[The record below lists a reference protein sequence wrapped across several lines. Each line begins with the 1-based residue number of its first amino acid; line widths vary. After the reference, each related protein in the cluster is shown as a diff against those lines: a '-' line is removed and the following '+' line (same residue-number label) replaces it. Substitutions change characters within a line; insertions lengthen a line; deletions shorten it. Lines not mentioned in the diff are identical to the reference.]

1 MLNNVEKYVHPIRAA
16 IASKSGLAEIE
27 WIGRNE
33 KGRAMTMHEI
43 VDIVNGFYSHIDLVK
58 MDVEGAELDI
68 LTNNNDWLKHVNSMV
83 MELHPQ
89 VYGLKG
95 LNKILKALEEAGFHV
110 KVIREHIDTR
120 LALRKWMETVGLS
133 PTWLM
138 LTLWKA
144 LVTIA
149 IRTIKIEYWLLSS
162 NMKLF
167 NAWSKLLDQLLLDGY
182 VNIISVLDIYKK
194 LVD

>member
-1 MLNNVEKYVHPIRAA
+1 VDIGAHIGTFTLLAAYAILNAHNDGLVISVEPVSVNYVALLNNVMLNNVEKYVHPIRAA

-89 VYGLKG
+89 VYGLKQ
-95 LNKILKALEEAGFHV
+95 NIES
-110 KVIREHIDTR
+110 
-120 LALRKWMETVGLS
+120 LRRSRFSCKGH
-133 PTWLM
+133 
-138 LTLWKA
+138 
-144 LVTIA
+144 
-149 IRTIKIEYWLLSS
+149 
-162 NMKLF
+162 
-167 NAWSKLLDQLLLDGY
+167 
-182 VNIISVLDIYKK
+182 
-194 LVD
+194 